1 MSENDHDEPQADVI
15 EQRQQA
21 APEPDEPDREQELG
35 QTRLPLEAD
44 AADAADQARIVELD
58 EEEYR

>member
-1 MSENDHDEPQADVI
+1 MSENDHEEPQADVI
-15 EQRQQA
+15 EQHQQA
-21 APEPDEPDREQELG
+21 APDNDEAEQDQE

-44 AADAADQARIVELD
+44 AADAADQARVVELD